1 MFGGRFVYKV
11 ECTVGATVGGVARGS
26 GPTPG
31 SPHAGA
37 AGGCRAGGRAREPC
51 ARVGHARR
59 SGCPSRQLAGN
70 SGALCCPVQSLLLYI
85 LTPYRETA
93 VLARIPYRVRLYVY
107 LAYMELLKETALEEA
122 CHPRAA
128 ITLEV
133 RLGVR
138 LRHVCVLA

>member
-31 SPHAGA
+31 SPHA
-37 AGGCRAGGRAREPC
+37 AG
-51 ARVGHARR
+51 
-59 SGCPSRQLAGN
+59 LAG
-70 SGALCCPVQSLLLYI
+70 APVSRVRVWA
-85 LTPYRETA
+85 TRAAPAAPAGSSPETQELSA
-93 VLARIPYRVRLYVY
+93 VLCSLFSCISSRPIERPPYRVRLY